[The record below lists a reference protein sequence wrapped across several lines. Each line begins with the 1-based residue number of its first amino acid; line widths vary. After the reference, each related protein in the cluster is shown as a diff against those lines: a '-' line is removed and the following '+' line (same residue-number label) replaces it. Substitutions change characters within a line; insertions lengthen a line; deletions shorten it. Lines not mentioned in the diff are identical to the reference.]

1 MNTVS
6 NSQVAG
12 SAGPLRPMIY
22 AQCPLDVQRVQ
33 RVQRVQKI
41 IGFPLHSTRERRRMV
56 RRYVRV
62 ALSIFAWPWLSICF
76 SGKLNGTLWLYLT
89 ARGVLALFPIAPQ
102 TVTSVSLSRS

>member
-22 AQCPLDVQRVQ
+22 AQCPLDVQSVQ
-33 RVQRVQKI
+33 QI
-41 IGFPLHSTRERRRMV
+41 IGFPLHSTRERRRV
-56 RRYVRV
+56 VSRYVRV

-102 TVTSVSLSRS
+102 TVTSVSRSRS